1 LRYFKTKNKKD
12 TEFLFYI
19 LKLAI
24 ITTSN
29 LLE

>member
-1 LRYFKTKNKKD
+1 
-12 TEFLFYI
+12 LFYI